1 MKATDANI
9 TKAASIVAGGSSVAV
24 AAEAVGVN
32 ESTIRRWM
40 RDSRWKPAYDAARKA
55 HAVEASTEAVLVLRS
70 LLRSDDEKVRVNAA
84 KTLASVQAA
93 KDQLA
98 ARQSAGSEAA
108 NALAGVEFPED
119 VTAEEVRDAIVL
131 VRASR
136 TWAAEQWQQV
146 GLPAMAG
153 FEEWIGRDPLRACEL
168 LRDWHRALLTGD
180 RGSVSQ
186 SEERGSEE
194 I

>member
-9 TKAASIVAGGSSVAV
+9 TKAASIVAGGSSVAI

-40 RDSRWKPAYDAARKA
+40 RDNRWKPAYDAARKA

-70 LLRSDDEKVRVNAA
+70 LLRSGDEKVRVNAA
-84 KTLASVQAA
+84 KTLASMQAA

-98 ARQSAGSEAA
+98 ARQSAGEAA
-108 NALAGVEFPED
+108 NALAGVELPED
-119 VTAEEVRDAIVL
+119 VTAEEVRDAVVL

-146 GLPAMAG
+146 ALPAMAG
-153 FEEWIGRDPLRACEL
+153 FEEWIGRDPQRACEL
-168 LRDWHRALLTGD
+168 LRDWHRALLGAPHK
-180 RGSVSQ
+180 
-186 SEERGSEE
+186 
-194 I
+194 